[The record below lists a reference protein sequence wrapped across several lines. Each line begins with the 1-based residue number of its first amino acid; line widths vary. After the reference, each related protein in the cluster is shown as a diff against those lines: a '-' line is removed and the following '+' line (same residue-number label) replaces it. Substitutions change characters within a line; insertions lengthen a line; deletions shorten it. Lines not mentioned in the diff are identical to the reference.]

1 MSRSQIFLFFC
12 SSFIAGIFI
21 QSLVNFPQLLW
32 LGFLILGIIMV
43 VMPWG
48 REKRLVVAGFC
59 LILLVGGAWRYLKIS
74 SVDNLV
80 NQFNDKEKVNLIGT
94 IEQEPDVRSDNVK
107 YKIKTLAVGQI
118 PYSFSPK
125 IDFFKVEGNILLVA
139 KKYPEYKYGDK
150 IEMIGK
156 LKTSKSSEDFDYR
169 QYLAKDDIYS
179 IVYFPEIKLLA
190 SGQGNW
196 FLDKLLAVKNKFE
209 NSINKILMEP
219 QSSFLAGLLLGEKRG
234 LPPDLMANFS
244 RTGTTHIIAL
254 SGYNIT
260 IIAVTLISLF
270 NFFMLRRRL
279 AFWLALAT
287 ITLFVLMTGAAASV
301 VRAAIMGILVLL
313 AQQVGRL
320 YSIRNALVFAGA
332 VMVYLSPK
340 VLVFD
345 LGFQLSFGAT
355 LGLIYISPI
364 LQAWLEP
371 KEDDSSLAQITGKKK
386 FVESMGSLRSILIAT
401 LAAQIAVLPLL
412 VINFGQLSLIAP
424 VANLLILP
432 FIPATMLL
440 GFLGALG
447 GLIFLPI
454 GQVFGWITWLFL
466 SYEIKIIEL
475 LARLPLAVI
484 SFKWN
489 WLGGGIYYVI
499 LIWLVWRFN
508 RKQKTLVE
516 RIGQE

>member
-1 MSRSQIFLFFC
+1 MSKSQIFLFFC

-21 QSLVNFPQLLW
+21 QSLVNVPQLFW
-32 LGFLILGIIMV
+32 LGFLILGIIAAAMF
-43 VMPWG
+43 WG
-48 REKRLVVAGFC
+48 RNGKIIVASFC
-59 LILLVGGAWRYLKIS
+59 LMILVSGAWRYILMFDVNS
-74 SVDNLV
+74 LV
-80 NQFNDKEKVNLIGT
+80 TQFNDKEKVSLIG
-94 IEQEPDVRSDNVK
+94 IVDEEPDRRSDNIK
-107 YKIKTLAVGQI
+107 YKVKTLEVGQI
-118 PYSFSPK
+118 PYGFSPE
-125 IDFFKVEGNILLVA
+125 ITFIKVEGNILLVA

-150 IEMIGK
+150 IEIVGK
-156 LKTSKSSEDFDYR
+156 LKTPKSAEDFDYR

-179 IVYFPEIKLLA
+179 VVYFPEIKLLA

-196 FLDKLLAVKNKFE
+196 FLEKLLAVKNRFE
-209 NSINKILMEP
+209 DSINEILMEP

-287 ITLFVLMTGAAASV
+287 IALFVLMTGAAASV

-320 YSIRNALVFAGA
+320 YSIRNALIFAGA
-332 VMVYLSPK
+332 VMVYLNPK

-364 LQAWLEP
+364 LQTWFEP
-371 KEDDSSLAQITGKKK
+371 KEEDSLLAQITGRKKLL
-386 FVESMGSLRSILIAT
+386 ESMGSLKSILIAT

-412 VINFGQLSLIAP
+412 IINFGQLSLIAP
-424 VANLLILP
+424 LANLVILP
-432 FIPATMLL
+432 FIPVTMLL
-440 GFLGALG
+440 GFLSALG
-447 GLIFLPI
+447 GLVFLPI
-454 GQVFGWITWLFL
+454 GQILGWITWLFL
-466 SYEIKIIEL
+466 TYEIKIIEF
-475 LARLPLAVI
+475 LARLPLAAV

-489 WLGGGIYYVI
+489 WLGGGIYYSI
-499 LIWLVWRFN
+499 LIWFIWRFN
-508 RKQKTLVE
+508 SKQKTLIE
-516 RIGQE
+516 RMRA

>member
-1 MSRSQIFLFFC
+1 MSRSQVFLFFC
-12 SSFIAGIFI
+12 SSFITGIFI

-32 LGFLILGIIMV
+32 LGFLILGIM
-43 VMPWG
+43 MAAMFWG
-48 REKRLVVAGFC
+48 RSWKIVIAGFC
-59 LILLVGGAWRYLKIS
+59 LMILVGGAWRYILMSDIN
-74 SVDNLV
+74 NLV
-80 NQFNDKEKVNLIGT
+80 AQFNDKEKVNLIGV
-94 IEQEPDVRSDNVK
+94 IDEEPDIRSDNIK

-118 PYSFSPK
+118 PYGLSPK
-125 IDFFKVEGNILLVA
+125 INFIKTGGSILLVA

-150 IEMIGK
+150 IEIIGK
-156 LKTSKSSEDFDYR
+156 LKTPKSSEDFDYK

-179 IVYFPEIKLLA
+179 IIYFPEIKLLA
-190 SGQGNW
+190 SDQGNW
-196 FLDKLLAVKNKFE
+196 FLDNLLAIKNKFE
-209 NSINKILMEP
+209 DSINKILVEP

-234 LPPDLMANFS
+234 LPADLMASFS

-320 YSIRNALVFAGA
+320 YSIRNALIFAGA
-332 VMVYLSPK
+332 VMVYLNPK

-355 LGLIYISPI
+355 LGLIYILPI

-371 KEDDSSLAQITGKKK
+371 KEEDSLLAQITGKKK
-386 FVESMGSLRSILIAT
+386 FVESMGSLKSILIAT

-424 VANLLILP
+424 LANLLILP
-432 FIPATMLL
+432 FIPMTMLL

-447 GLIFLPI
+447 GLIFLPL
-454 GQVFGWITWLFL
+454 GQIFGWITWLFL
-466 SYEIKIIEL
+466 TYEIKIIEL
-475 LARLPLAVI
+475 LARLPLAAVN
-484 SFKWN
+484 FKWN
-489 WLGGGIYYVI
+489 WLGGGIYYAI

-508 RKQKTLVE
+508 KSHAVGVHEIL
-516 RIGQE
+516 

>member
-1 MSRSQIFLFFC
+1 MKMMSKSQIFLFFC
-12 SSFIAGIFI
+12 SSFIAGIFV
-21 QSLVNFPQLLW
+21 QSLANFPQLLW
-32 LGFLILGIIMV
+32 LGFLVLGIILVAMF
-43 VMPWG
+43 WG
-48 REKRLVVAGFC
+48 RNWKIVIAGFC
-59 LILLVGGAWRYLKIS
+59 LMLIVGGAWRYLLMSDIN
-74 SVDNLV
+74 NLIK
-80 NQFNDKEKVNLIGT
+80 QFNDKEKVNLVGV
-94 IEQEPDVRSDNVK
+94 IEAEPDVRSDNTK
-107 YKIKTLAVGQI
+107 YKVKTLEVGQV
-118 PYSFSPK
+118 PFGFSPK
-125 IDFFKVEGNILLVA
+125 INFIPVQGNILLVA
-139 KKYPEYKYGDK
+139 KKYPEYQYGDK
-150 IEMIGK
+150 IEIVGK
-156 LKTSKSSEDFDYR
+156 LKAPKSSEDFDYQ
-169 QYLAKDDIYS
+169 QYLARDDIYS
-179 IVYFPEIKLLA
+179 IAYFPEIKLLA

-196 FLDKLLAVKNKFE
+196 FLEKLLVVKNKFE
-209 NSINKILMEP
+209 NSINQILVEP

-234 LPPDLMANFS
+234 LPLDLAANFS

-279 AFWLALAT
+279 AFWLSLIMIA
-287 ITLFVLMTGAAASV
+287 LFVLMTGAAASV

-340 VLVFD
+340 VLVWD

-364 LQAWLEP
+364 LDSWLTIEE
-371 KEDDSSLAQITGKKK
+371 KDSSPKKPLALKQ
-386 FVESMGSLRSILIAT
+386 ILIAT

-424 VANLLILP
+424 LANLLILP
-432 FIPATMLL
+432 FIPATMLIS
-440 GFLGALG
+440 FLGALG
-447 GLIFLPI
+447 GLIFLPL
-454 GQVFGWITWLFL
+454 GQIFGWITWLFL

-475 LARLPLAVI
+475 LAKIPIAAI
-484 SFKWN
+484 NFKWN

-499 LIWLVWRFN
+499 LIWLIWRFN
-508 RKQKTLVE
+508 SKQKTLIE
-516 RIGQE
+516 KMR

>member
-1 MSRSQIFLFFC
+1 MSKSQIFLFFC
-12 SSFIAGIFI
+12 SSFIVGIFI

-43 VMPWG
+43 AMFWG
-48 REKRLVVAGFC
+48 RAWKIVIIGFC
-59 LILLVGGAWRYLKIS
+59 LMLLVGGAWRYILTS
-74 SVDNLV
+74 DVNNLV
-80 NQFNDKEKVNLIGT
+80 SQFNDKEKVSLIGV
-94 IEQEPDVRSDNVK
+94 IEQEPDVRSDNIK
-107 YKIKTLAVGQI
+107 YKVKTLEVGQI
-118 PYSFSPK
+118 PYGFSPK
-125 IDFFKVEGNILLVA
+125 INFIKVEGNILLVA
-139 KKYPEYKYGDK
+139 KKYPEYEYGDK
-150 IEMIGK
+150 IEVVGK
-156 LKTSKSSEDFDYR
+156 LKTPNSSEDFDYK

-179 IVYFPEIKLLA
+179 IIYFPEIKLLV

-196 FLDKLLAVKNKFE
+196 FLDKLLTVKNKFE
-209 NSINKILMEP
+209 DSINKILVEP
-219 QSSFLAGLLLGEKRG
+219 QSSLLAGLLLGEKRG
-234 LPPDLMANFS
+234 LPLDLMANFS
-244 RTGTTHIIAL
+244 LTGTTHIIAL

-287 ITLFVLMTGAAASV
+287 IVLFVLMTGAAASV

-320 YSIRNALVFAGA
+320 YSIRNALIFAGA

-364 LQAWLEP
+364 LQTWFEP
-371 KEDDSSLAQITGKKK
+371 KEGDSLLAQITGRKK
-386 FVESMGSLRSILIAT
+386 FIESMGSLKSILIAT

-412 VINFGQLSLIAP
+412 IINFGQLSLIAP
-424 VANLLILP
+424 MANLLILP

-447 GLIFLPI
+447 GLIFLPL
-454 GQVFGWITWLFL
+454 GQVFGWIAWLFL

-475 LARLPLAVI
+475 LAKIPIAAI

-489 WLGGGIYYVI
+489 WLGGGIYYAI
-499 LIWLVWRFN
+499 LIWLIWRFN
-508 RKQKTLVE
+508 SKQKP
-516 RIGQE
+516 

>member
-1 MSRSQIFLFFC
+1 M
-12 SSFIAGIFI
+12 
-21 QSLVNFPQLLW
+21 
-32 LGFLILGIIMV
+32 
-43 VMPWG
+43 
-48 REKRLVVAGFC
+48 
-59 LILLVGGAWRYLKIS
+59 LLVGGAWRYILTS
-74 SVDNLV
+74 DVNNLV
-80 NQFNDKEKVNLIGT
+80 SQFNDKEKVSLIGV
-94 IEQEPDVRSDNVK
+94 IEQEPDVRSDNIK
-107 YKIKTLAVGQI
+107 YKVKTLEVGQI
-118 PYSFSPK
+118 PYGFSPK
-125 IDFFKVEGNILLVA
+125 INFIKVEGNILLVA
-139 KKYPEYKYGDK
+139 KKYPEYEYGDK
-150 IEMIGK
+150 IEVVGK
-156 LKTSKSSEDFDYR
+156 LKTPNSSEDFDYK

-179 IVYFPEIKLLA
+179 IIYFPEIKLLV

-196 FLDKLLAVKNKFE
+196 FLDKLLTVKNKFE
-209 NSINKILMEP
+209 DSINKILVEP
-219 QSSFLAGLLLGEKRG
+219 QSSLLAGLLLGEKRG
-234 LPPDLMANFS
+234 LPLDLMANFS
-244 RTGTTHIIAL
+244 LTGTTHIIAL

-287 ITLFVLMTGAAASV
+287 IVLFVLMTGAAASV

-320 YSIRNALVFAGA
+320 YSIRNALIFAGA

-364 LQAWLEP
+364 LQTWFEP
-371 KEDDSSLAQITGKKK
+371 KEGDSLLAQITGRKK
-386 FVESMGSLRSILIAT
+386 FIESMGSLKSILIAT

-412 VINFGQLSLIAP
+412 IINFGQLSLIAP
-424 VANLLILP
+424 MANLLILP

-447 GLIFLPI
+447 GLIFLPL
-454 GQVFGWITWLFL
+454 GQVFGWIAWLFL

-475 LARLPLAVI
+475 LAKIPIAAI

-489 WLGGGIYYVI
+489 WLGGGIYYAI
-499 LIWLVWRFN
+499 LIWLIWRFN
-508 RKQKTLVE
+508 SKQKP
-516 RIGQE
+516 